1 MLKFVVELDD
11 ESDQRLRKKGRQRK
25 TAIHACNDKTQN
37 DYRASSPRHSKCGV
51 KFVALSQ
58 SSSGRVVPVPVPF
71 PDHDEG
77 APSPSH
83 LGTGET
89 AHLNWQEEA
98 RGLAGS
104 VLTNAD
110 LARRDWQ
117 RITGESPS
125 NSLTRNSYQCEDHSS
140 GQRSRVDRL
149 PKVE

>member
-89 AHLNWQEEA
+89 ADLNCQEEA

-104 VLTNAD
+104 VLEKRHRAQG
-110 LARRDWQ
+110 R
-117 RITGESPS
+117 G
-125 NSLTRNSYQCEDHSS
+125 
-140 GQRSRVDRL
+140 SRVIA
-149 PKVE
+149 ES